1 MAENLLQKGHAV
13 AVFDVV
19 PEAASRLASL
29 GAEACPTPAAVAERC
44 DQLVSM
50 LPNSQ
55 HVQSV
60 YTGDQGVLGSVRPG
74 TLIVDSSTIDPQ
86 VSKEMALAA
95 QAKSAVFMDAPVSG
109 GVNAARG
116 GTLTFMVGGPEAQFG
131 AARQL
136 LEAMGKNIVHCG
148 EVGSGQ
154 AAKICNNMMLAI
166 SMIGA
171 AETMNLGTRL
181 GLDQKL
187 LAKILA
193 TSTGRCW
200 AIDSYNPVPGV
211 MENVPSSNNYQGGF
225 GTALMCKDLGLAQ
238 ASATATG
245 SPTPLGSA
253 AHQIYRILVNQ
264 GLGPLDFSA
273 VYKYISENQ

>member
-1 MAENLLQKGHAV
+1 
-13 AVFDVV
+13 
-19 PEAASRLASL
+19 
-29 GAEACPTPAAVAERC
+29 
-44 DQLVSM
+44 M
-50 LPNSQ
+50 LPNNDI
-55 HVQSV
+55 VRNV
-60 YTGDQGVLGSVRPG
+60 YCGKDGVLEGVKNG
-74 TLIVDSSTIDPQ
+74 ALLIDSSTIDPA
-86 VSKEMALAA
+86 VSKEMAEKCK
-95 QAKSAVFMDAPVSG
+95 AKGGDFVDAPVSG
-109 GVNAARG
+109 GVNAANA

-211 MENVPSSNNYQGGF
+211 MENVPSSNSYQGGF